1 MATGSFLLE
10 LRQGGVSIMK
20 MTKHTMSKL
29 PPGLNMRGGVWHL
42 RIGIPGNIRDTYPPT
57 RSGKPAT
64 DAYRG
69 SLGTSDR
76 AAAIVLAHAK
86 IAEVRQE
93 FADRLALKQAKIA
106 PPLVP
111 ITPEL
116 VAFVNASVVRQ
127 VLATDDVLRTEP
139 HAAEAFVAPLRFLG
153 HMDPAADFLDR
164 TQASVLQGMQ
174 GQIARSLARD
184 AARGYLGAAQRIAD
198 PILAGIGVRVDWS
211 QPGGRIALLGILR
224 ELARAWT
231 SAASRGDGGLVA
243 TPAPPV
249 APVVAALPDSSGPS
263 LRDIVPEW
271 KALSR
276 AKSNAVQRM
285 ERALALFEEAVGV
298 LPLARLDRGVGG
310 RFLAF
315 LLDSEARKFGDS
327 TAANQTAA
335 INALVNVAVK
345 VGKLSANPFDL
356 SFEVKG
362 AEKREAWTTAEL
374 RTIFGSALFRE
385 DPAKFPTLRATEASA
400 GYFILAMLLYSGAR
414 IGELAQLEVA
424 DVQDRGGI
432 WAYEIHNRVGTVK
445 TDESARWVPIHSHLV
460 RLGLLEYHASL
471 KRAGTAKLFPSLHRG
486 KEAPASNATKWFAA
500 FRKLVGLPSGRL
512 EGSHKFRHLVRTTL
526 DELGVGQGVADALT
540 GHAAT
545 GSSGRTVYTNARL
558 PAVAEAVGRLDFDLD
573 LPRVWQHG
581 PESDRLRV

>member
-1 MATGSFLLE
+1 
-10 LRQGGVSIMK
+10 MK

-29 PPGLNMRGGVWHL
+29 PPGLKMRGGVWHL
-42 RIGIPGNIRDTYPPT
+42 RIGIPDNIRDTYPPT

-76 AAAIVLAHAK
+76 ALAIVLAHSK
-86 IAEVRQE
+86 IAEVRKE
-93 FADRLALKQAKIA
+93 FADRLALKQAKVV

-116 VAFVNASVVRQ
+116 VAFVNASVARQ
-127 VLATDDVLRTEP
+127 VLVTDDVLRTEP
-139 HAAEAFVAPLRFLG
+139 HAAEAYVAPLRLFS

-164 TQASVLQGMQ
+164 SQAAALMGVQS
-174 GQIARSLARD
+174 QIARSLARD
-184 AARGYLGAAQRIAD
+184 AARGYLDAAQRIAD
-198 PILAGIGVRVDWS
+198 SILAGIGIRVDWS
-211 QPGGRIALLGILR
+211 QPGGRTALLGILR
-224 ELARAWT
+224 ELARAWAN
-231 SAASRGDGGLVA
+231 AASRGDGELVA

-249 APVVAALPDSSGPS
+249 APVIATIPESSGPS

-271 KALSR
+271 KALNR
-276 AKSNAVQRM
+276 AKPNAVQRM

-310 RFLAF
+310 RFLTF
-315 LLDSEARKFGDS
+315 LLDSKARKFGDS

-345 VGKLSANPFDL
+345 VGKLPAKPFDL
-356 SFEVKG
+356 SFEIKG
-362 AEKREAWTTAEL
+362 AEKREAWTRAEL
-374 RTIFGSALFRE
+374 RRIFGSALFLE
-385 DPAKFPTLRATEASA
+385 DPSKFPTLRATHASA
-400 GYFILAMLLYSGAR
+400 GYFMLAMLLYSGAR

-424 DVQDRGGI
+424 DVQNRDAI
-432 WAYEIHNRVGTVK
+432 WAYEIHGRSGTVK
-445 TDESARWVPIHSHLV
+445 TDESARWIPIHSDLV
-460 RLGLLEYHASL
+460 RLGLLEYHADL
-471 KRAGTAKLFPSLHRG
+471 KRAGAVKLFPSLHRG

-500 FRKLVGLPSGRL
+500 FRALVGLPSGRL

-558 PAVAEAVGRLDFDLD
+558 PAVAEAVERLGFGLS
-573 LPRVWQHG
+573 LPRVWQQG
-581 PESDRLRV
+581 LG

>member
-1 MATGSFLLE
+1 
-10 LRQGGVSIMK
+10 MK

-29 PPGLNMRGGVWHL
+29 PPGLKMRGGVWHL
-42 RIGIPGNIRDTYPPT
+42 RIGIPDNIRDTYPPT
-57 RSGKPAT
+57 RSGRPAT

-76 AAAIVLAHAK
+76 AVAIVLAHAK

-93 FADRLALKQAKIA
+93 FVDRLALKQAKIA

-116 VAFVNASVVRQ
+116 VAFVNASAVRQ
-127 VLATDDVLRTEP
+127 VLATDDALRTEP
-139 HAAEAFVAPLRFLG
+139 HAAEAFLAPLRFLG
-153 HMDPAADFLDR
+153 QMDPAADFLDKF
-164 TQASVLQGMQ
+164 QAGALQGVQ

-198 PILAGIGVRVDWS
+198 PILLGIGVRVDWS

-231 SAASRGDGGLVA
+231 SAASRGDGELIA
-243 TPAPPV
+243 TPVPPV
-249 APVVAALPDSSGPS
+249 APVVAAPPETSGLN

-276 AKSNAVQRM
+276 AKPNAIQRV
-285 ERALALFEEAVGV
+285 ERALKLFEEAVGI
-298 LPLARLDRGVGG
+298 LPLAQLDRGVGG
-310 RFLAF
+310 RFLTF

-327 TAANQTAA
+327 TAAKQTAA

-345 VGKLSANPFDL
+345 VGKLPSKPFDL
-356 SFEVKG
+356 SFEVKN
-362 AEKREAWTTAEL
+362 AEKREAWMGAEL
-374 RTIFGSALFRE
+374 QTIFGSALFLGG
-385 DPAKFPTLRATEASA
+385 PAQFPTLRATHASA

-424 DVQDRGGI
+424 DVQNRDGI
-432 WAYEIHNRVGTVK
+432 WAYEIHGRAGTVK
-445 TDESARWVPIHSHLV
+445 TDESARWVPIHSDLV
-460 RLGLLEYHASL
+460 RLGLLDYHAGL
-471 KRAGTAKLFPSLHRG
+471 KRAGAVKLFPSLHRG

-500 FRKLVGLPSGRL
+500 FRALVGLPSGRL
-512 EGSHKFRHLVRTTL
+512 EGSHKFRHLVRTAL

-558 PAVAEAVGRLDFDLD
+558 PAVAEAVERLDFGLG
-573 LPRVWQHG
+573 LPRVWQQ
-581 PESDRLRV
+581 SAA

>member
-1 MATGSFLLE
+1 
-10 LRQGGVSIMK
+10 MK

-42 RIGIPGNIRDTYPPT
+42 RIGIPDNIRDTYPPT

-86 IAEVRQE
+86 IAEVRQD

-139 HAAEAFVAPLRFLG
+139 HAAEAFLAPLRFLSQ
-153 HMDPAADFLDR
+153 MDPAADFLDKF
-164 TQASVLQGMQ
+164 QAGALQGVQ

-184 AARGYLGAAQRIAD
+184 AVRGYLGAAQRIAD
-198 PILAGIGVRVDWS
+198 PILSGIGVRVDWS
-211 QPGGRIALLGILR
+211 QPGGRIASLGILR
-224 ELARAWT
+224 ELARAWA
-231 SAASRGDGGLVA
+231 SAASRGDGELVA

-249 APVVAALPDSSGPS
+249 APVVAAPTETSGLN

-271 KALSR
+271 MALSR
-276 AKSNAVQRM
+276 AKPNAIQRT
-285 ERALALFEEAVGV
+285 ERALKLFEEAVGIV
-298 LPLARLDRGVGG
+298 PLGQLDRAVGG
-310 RFLAF
+310 SFLAF
-315 LLDSEARKFGDS
+315 LRDSKARGFGDS

-345 VGKLSANPFDL
+345 VGKLPAIPFDL
-356 SFEVKG
+356 SFTVKG
-362 AEKREAWTTAEL
+362 AEKRVAWTGEEL
-374 RTIFGSALFRE
+374 RTIFGSHLFTE
-385 DPAKFPTLRATEASA
+385 DPSRFPTLRATQASA
-400 GYFILAMLLYSGAR
+400 GYFLLVMQLYSGAR

-424 DVQDRGGI
+424 DLQNRDGI
-432 WAYEIHNRVGTVK
+432 WAYEIHNRAGGAVK
-445 TDESARWVPIHSHLV
+445 TDESARWVPVHRDLV
-460 RLGLLEYHASL
+460 RLGLLEYHEGL
-471 KRAGTAKLFPSLHRG
+471 KRAGIVKLFPSLHRG
-486 KEAPASNATKWFAA
+486 KEVPASNATKWFAA

-545 GSSGRTVYTNARL
+545 GSSGRRVYTNARL
-558 PAVAEAVGRLDFDLD
+558 PAVAEAVEKLDFGLN
-573 LPRVWQHG
+573 LPRVWRDASG
-581 PESDRLRV
+581 GE